1 MTQESVPF
9 PQAVLLGFLM
19 PGPQHGYRLHQEFE
33 RELGQVWYIG
43 RSQLYAYLKH
53 LADAGLVRVEV
64 EPSDSYPPRKVYR
77 LMPAGERAFQRWLKE
92 PTPFLRQIRIEFLA
106 RLYFYRRLSLPGL
119 EELIARQKA
128 VLAARI
134 DGQRRAAAE
143 TEDVFTQLVAEFR
156 QGQMEAVIRWLERCL
171 EGSHL

>member
-1 MTQESVPF
+1 MTQEPVPF
-9 PQAVLLGFLM
+9 PQVILLGFLM

-43 RSQLYAYLKH
+43 RSQLYAYLKQ
-53 LADAGLVRVEV
+53 LAGAGLVRVET

-106 RLYFYRRLSLPGL
+106 RLYFYRRLSLPGM

-134 DGQRRAAAE
+134 GGQQRAAEEA
-143 TEDVFTQLVAEFR
+143 EDVFTRLVAEFR
-156 QGQMEAVIRWLERCL
+156 QGQLEAVIRWLDRCL
-171 EGSHL
+171 DSSHA